1 MSRKYTD
8 LPYTEYPVAEGR
20 FDDSRSKIDRIVL
33 HTMVGTMQSTRNLF
47 ASTPPAG
54 KETSAHYG
62 ISYDGNI
69 DAYLEEYYTAYHSGN
84 YAFNQRSIGIEH
96 EDKGN
101 YNSSRPD
108 ILYATSARLVA
119 DICKYYNIPC
129 DSGHIYRH
137 HDVPRASTACPDS
150 LDTNR
155 IIKEAKAIID
165 NTNSPTPP
173 MTDKRPYWF
182 DLINGVTFKTAWEKL
197 TDSLVNQFVKDYP
210 GQQKRSGEFDK
221 VCRALGLSGDTNA
234 MTASMLLAVAKE
246 KYQGYDEQTVR
257 KDERQKTI
265 SEVQR
270 VVGKLNG

>member
-1 MSRKYTD
+1 MTLYSQRDPQWANTKLGTSAVTIGAYGCTITCLAMMAD
-8 LPYTEYPVAEGR
+8 ITPAEVNEKMKAVGGYAQGNLVIWAKIAEALPDMACTEIGWNYNNEIVKANVPCMVEVDGAPIGGTR
-20 FDDSRSKIDRIVL
+20 HWVVYIGGGKIYD
-33 HTMVGTMQSTRNLF
+33 
-47 ASTPPAG
+47 PWDG
-54 KETSAHYG
+54 KEKAT
-62 ISYDGNI
+62 
-69 DAYLEEYYTAYHSGN
+69 TAYNALS
-84 YAFNQRSIGIEH
+84 YRLI
-96 EDKGN
+96 KGA
-101 YNSSRPD
+101 YKKS
-108 ILYATSARLVA
+108 V
-119 DICKYYNIPC
+119 
-129 DSGHIYRH
+129 
-137 HDVPRASTACPDS
+137 
-150 LDTNR
+150 
-155 IIKEAKAIID
+155 
-165 NTNSPTPP
+165 TNSPTPP

>member
-1 MSRKYTD
+1 MKLDTFISTYTGKTVDTDGAYGGQCMDLMHKYIEQVLG
-8 LPYTEYPVAEGR
+8 LPLSVLAAPAAKDVYLNFGNMNGR
-20 FDDSRSKIDRIVL
+20 DNFDRIANTPDGVPQKGDIVL
-33 HTMVGTMQSTRNLF
+33 WGTGIGPYGHVAIVISADVNTF
-47 ASTPPAG
+47 
-54 KETSAHYG
+54 TSFDQNWNGVQKCAVIAH
-62 ISYDGNI
+62 
-69 DAYLEEYYTAYHSGN
+69 
-84 YAFNQRSIGIEH
+84 
-96 EDKGN
+96 N
-101 YNSSRPD
+101 YNAVLGWLRPKNQ
-108 ILYATSARLVA
+108 S
-119 DICKYYNIPC
+119 NITQSQPLT
-129 DSGHIYRH
+129 
-137 HDVPRASTACPDS
+137 P
-150 LDTNR
+150 
-155 IIKEAKAIID
+155 
-165 NTNSPTPP
+165 TNSPTPP